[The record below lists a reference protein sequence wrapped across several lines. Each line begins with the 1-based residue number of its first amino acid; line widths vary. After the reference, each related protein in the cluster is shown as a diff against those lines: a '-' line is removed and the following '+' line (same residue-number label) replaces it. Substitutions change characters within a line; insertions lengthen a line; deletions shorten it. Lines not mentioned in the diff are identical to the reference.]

1 METKLLSRPSE
12 SLYSRL
18 FTYRERREH
27 RPVENFLS
35 ESLCDLFMR
44 LPPSE
49 RVERIANLFVPVDLR
64 EAWTKAASGREV
76 VLTTQKSL
84 DTYGRPDIVVACDDE
99 IMVII
104 ENKVGAP
111 ICGDDRGSQLE
122 RYARWLRQKD
132 RREVQ
137 PLRVV
142 CLLSHLTPAPKLR
155 RKWPSSVRFHHCRWA
170 EVAEWLRSATK
181 AEPNDGV
188 SIASWRRLGAEFLRF
203 LEEQEMTT
211 ELASFEDFAR
221 AIAYLPSGD
230 KMAATFQKIY
240 DDLRDLDGFQ
250 YGKKRGASWDA
261 RQVEYDSLS
270 RLIWGYLY
278 FNSHEANQAAVYLAY
293 GLALNPEMAYP
304 NAQPT
309 APSGEHLFLTVGWE
323 SWRSYPS
330 EKLRKLQ
337 LSSKWHID
345 DEDRAAVLFRPA
357 TGFLTEKFAETIV
370 NWVIAVK
377 PDIRKLVKAT
387 ARSGP

>member
-1 METKLLSRPSE
+1 
-12 SLYSRL
+12 
-18 FTYRERREH
+18 
-27 RPVENFLS
+27 
-35 ESLCDLFMR
+35 
-44 LPPSE
+44 
-49 RVERIANLFVPVDLR
+49 
-64 EAWTKAASGREV
+64 
-76 VLTTQKSL
+76 
-84 DTYGRPDIVVACDDE
+84 
-99 IMVII
+99 
-104 ENKVGAP
+104 
-111 ICGDDRGSQLE
+111 
-122 RYARWLRQKD
+122 
-132 RREVQ
+132 
-137 PLRVV
+137 
-142 CLLSHLTPAPKLR
+142 
-155 RKWPSSVRFHHCRWA
+155 
-170 EVAEWLRSATK
+170 
-181 AEPNDGV
+181 
-188 SIASWRRLGAEFLRF
+188 
-203 LEEQEMTT
+203 MTT

-387 ARSGP
+387 LPRS